1 MGRTKTCP
9 VCGETMY
16 EETTKFYDYWTGITT
31 VNPTGEYHC
40 PHCEEVAEKYAKEQA
55 QKRYEEK
62 CRIYDREYQEYLDIR
77 QYDTL
82 FTIQLTFEELQ
93 ALKGLRGKQNRFNK
107 FTVRCAYDR
116 IDSATSCDWRNTV
129 TEKQRNCIKLI
140 EKNTKHKFYGRTKE
154 SAREFIS
161 KYIEESQGYATCL
174 NINMEEMKNDD

>member
-16 EETTKFYDYWTGITT
+16 EETKKVHDDRISTGGDYFVGPGKFY
-31 VNPTGEYHC
+31 C
-40 PHCEEVAEKYAKEQA
+40 PHCAEVAEKRAKEQA

-93 ALKGLRGKQNRFNK
+93 ALKSLRGKQNRFNK

-116 IDSATSCDWRNTV
+116 IDSVTSRDWRNTI
-129 TEKQRNCIKLI
+129 TQKQRNCIKLI
-140 EKNTKHKFYGRTKE
+140 EKNTNHKFYGRTKE

-174 NINMEEMKNDD
+174 NINREEN

>member
-16 EETTKFYDYWTGITT
+16 EKTTKFYDYWTRITT
-31 VNPTGEYHC
+31 VNHTGEYYC
-40 PHCEEVAEKYAKEQA
+40 PHCEEVTKQRAKEQA

-62 CRIYDREYQEYLDIR
+62 CKKYDNEYQEYLDIR
-77 QYDTL
+77 KQDKL
-82 FTIQLTFEELQ
+82 FTIELTFEEINS
-93 ALKGLRGKQNRFNK
+93 LRKAINSQDRFKNYDIHNAFNVLNR
-107 FTVRCAYDR
+107 VYLDG
-116 IDSATSCDWRNTV
+116 IEDTV
-129 TEKQRNCIKLI
+129 TQKQRNCIKLI

-174 NINMEEMKNDD
+174 NINMEEN